1 MSSTALVAQAP
12 KRPSS
17 CFLFDPSGPEDVQAV
32 FADCTQLIESGTLT
46 GKALAQAYLRRII
59 ANPHDNTRV
68 IEDATKVIE
77 IAPQD
82 GFAYWLRA
90 GSYLATGEYNLA
102 LRDANKL
109 IELDPRDLTAFTVRS
124 KIYAAKSEYE
134 LAIADATKAVELA
147 PKAPVP
153 YANRAQANLMAG
165 KAPEALSDIN
175 QALSM
180 KYPAPYFYCVRGQ
193 IFEAIGRTEEAIA
206 DYRNGLRLE
215 PNHEGCRDALRRL
228 GAVP

>member
-1 MSSTALVAQAP
+1 M
-12 KRPSS
+12 
-17 CFLFDPSGPEDVQAV
+17 
-32 FADCTQLIESGTLT
+32 
-46 GKALAQAYLRRII
+46 
-59 ANPHDNTRV
+59 
-68 IEDATKVIE
+68 
-77 IAPQD
+77 
-82 GFAYWLRA
+82 
-90 GSYLATGEYNLA
+90 
-102 LRDANKL
+102 
-109 IELDPRDLTAFTVRS
+109 
-124 KIYAAKSEYE
+124 
-134 LAIADATKAVELA
+134 ELA